1 VLNVAG
7 IDDASEK
14 RSAIFE
20 LVESLGEVFEIE
32 FFTQGNDVVL
42 RGEFQHFSDF
52 LSRSDEGTSN
62 LDVTED
68 QVRSREQSRSFIGRS
83 TNATE
88 GSHLLSETNVA
99 DEVITDREGVK
110 DEVELA
116 GFFLKSFRAGD
127 NNTFST
133 QLLDEVF
140 LALATSE
147 GSYLAAPSLKV
158 LNTHMSKTTDTED
171 GNIGAGLGKSGD
183 GGIGSDTSA
192 EKGRN
197 SLFRKVIGDLEVE
210 VTGLLEVSGIT
221 SPVFIVVGE
230 LVGKGLIL
238 AQLFEIH
245 LAVVALTT
253 AGSLTS
259 KTSLVADLEVLYV
272 STNGSDNTGDF
283 MTRGHGVGTG
293 TPFFSDG
300 V

>member
-7 IDDASEK
+7 IDDTSED
-14 RSAIFE
+14 RSAIFKLIE
-20 LVESLGEVFEIE
+20 GLGEVFEVE
-32 FFTQGNDVVL
+32 FFTQRNDVVL

-62 LDVTED
+62 IDVSED
-68 QVRSREQSRSFIGRS
+68 QVGSREQSRSFIGRS
-83 TNATE
+83 TNTNK
-88 GSHLLSETNVA
+88 GTHLLGETNVT
-99 DEVITDREGVK
+99 DEVITDRKGVK
-110 DEVELA
+110 NEVVLA
-116 GFFLKSFRAGD
+116 GFFLKGFVTGD

-133 QLLDEVF
+133 QLLNEVF

-158 LNTHMSKTTDTED
+158 LDTHMSETTDTED
-171 GNIGAGLGKSGD
+171 GNIGAGLGISGD

-192 EKGRN
+192 EKRRN

-210 VTGLLEVSGIT
+210 VTWLLEMSGIT
-221 SPVFIVVGE
+221 SPVFIVVSE

-238 AQLFEIH
+238 AQLFH
-245 LAVVALTT
+245 VYLAVLALTA

-259 KTSLVADLEVLYV
+259 KTSLIADLEVLYV
-272 STNGSDNTGDF
+272 RTNSSDNTGDF
-283 MTRGHGVGTG
+283 VTRGHRVSAL